1 MDIQALLPVQLQL
14 LNDFIFEKPHIMVE
28 ILENNGIKVSNR
40 PTLPEII
47 RKSLQAIND
56 NNQAFVDEVDLAI
69 KTEGEKGFVFTA
81 ISIGLSIGSAIFG
94 ASQAKKMRRAMLN
107 AKLMELASN
116 EKIAFANIQ
125 AMKEQ
130 NRINILVNT
139 ISDYGLAL
147 QSEATQ
153 RQKDTG
159 LFVGIMGVSL
169 AIIYATTQIFN

>member
-1 MDIQALLPVQLQL
+1 MD
-14 LNDFIFEKPHIMVE
+14 N
-28 ILENNGIKVSNR
+28 
-40 PTLPEII
+40 
-47 RKSLQAIND
+47 
-56 NNQAFVDEVDLAI
+56 
-69 KTEGEKGFVFTA
+69 
-81 ISIGLSIGSAIFG
+81 IG
-94 ASQAKKMRRAMLN
+94 
-107 AKLMELASN
+107 MELASN